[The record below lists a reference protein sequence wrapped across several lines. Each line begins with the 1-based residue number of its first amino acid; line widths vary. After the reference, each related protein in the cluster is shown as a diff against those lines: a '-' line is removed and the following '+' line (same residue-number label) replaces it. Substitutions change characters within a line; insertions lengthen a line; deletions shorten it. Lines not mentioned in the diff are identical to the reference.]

1 MVTLGS
7 YETTTQKIV
16 NKMEIYG
23 LADDDKPTETIDGI
37 AILNGAKYI
46 EIDTAKVYLY
56 DAENETWYPE
66 NEEA

>member
-23 LADDDKPTETIDGI
+23 LADDTKPVSEIDDI
-37 AILNGAKYI
+37 PIVNGAKYI